1 MANRPIMV
9 QLADPEWTLRAMHLA
24 CAMASR
30 AHTSVVLVRMVA
42 VPHIGLVGEDMG
54 EIEYTSSEHETIR
67 NACRLAKEYGVDF
80 QITRFQYYSLTEALA
95 DAAAY
100 VNAQTVFAKL
110 PAGLFPYWHKFK
122 VWTLRHRLNSL
133 NCQLYTL
140 EAANGRPDSA
150 SSVLAQASHK

>member
-1 MANRPIMV
+1 MV
-9 QLADPEWTLRAMHLA
+9 QLADPGWTLRAMHLA

-54 EIEYTSSEHETIR
+54 EIECTSAEHETIH
-67 NACRLAKEYGVDF
+67 NAGRLASDYGVDF
-80 QITRFQYYSLTEALA
+80 QITNFQFFSLTEALA

-100 VNAQTVFAKL
+100 VNAQAVFAQL

-122 VWTLRHRLNSL
+122 VWTLRHKLTSL

-140 EAANGRPDSA
+140 EASSGRRESI